1 MNKYGWKGLRS
12 RYYAA
17 TGLLHDREQLQGK
30 QRTLKKLWRFC
41 NLARTHTGVNID
53 ADGYVQATDKWWNDN
68 ATVLVFATTH
78 FFSQC
83 TCTAPTLCNRFT
95 CCRKASS

>member
-1 MNKYGWKGLRS
+1 MNKFGWKGLSS
-12 RYYAA
+12 RYYTA

-53 ADGYVQATDKWWNDN
+53 AEGFIQATDKWWNDN
-68 ATVLVFATTH
+68 ATVCVSWTIIWNSLIQLQQYVTVSLPAGIRVH
-78 FFSQC
+78 ED
-83 TCTAPTLCNRFT
+83 
-95 CCRKASS
+95 

>member
-1 MNKYGWKGLRS
+1 MNKFGWKGLSS

-17 TGLLHDREQLQGK
+17 TALLHDREQLQGK

-53 ADGYVQATDKWWNDN
+53 ADGFIHATDKWWNDN
-68 ATVLVFATTH
+68 ATVCISCTITFPFAMYLYN
-78 FFSQC
+78 SK
-83 TCTAPTLCNRFT
+83 NM
-95 CCRKASS
+95 